1 MIKILMLIL
10 LGFVGY
16 SMIQGMINPKPKK
29 EKRGWM
35 PRDWMPR
42 DRNRHTEG
50 EQMVEDPQCGTFIP
64 VGDAVTANIGGQQ
77 RYFCSKKCLKEYKKA
92 NK

>member
-10 LGFVGY
+10 LCFVGY
-16 SMIQGMINPKPKK
+16 SMIQGLIRPK
-29 EKRGWM
+29 EQKRGWKM
-35 PRDWMPR
+35 PR
-42 DRNRHTEG
+42 NRSREG

-64 VGDAVTANIGGQQ
+64 IGDAVSANINGQQ

-92 NK
+92 EK

>member
-16 SMIQGMINPKPKK
+16 SVIQGMINPKPKK

-35 PRDWMPR
+35 PRT
-42 DRNRHTEG
+42 RNRSSEG
-50 EQMVEDPQCGTFIP
+50 EEMVEDPQCGTFIP
-64 VGDAVTANIGGQQ
+64 IGDAVSANLGGRQ

>member
-16 SMIQGMINPKPKK
+16 SMIQGMIRPKEQK
-29 EKRGWM
+29 KRGWM
-35 PRDWMPR
+35 Q
-42 DRNRHTEG
+42 RNRSHEG

-64 VGDAVTANIGGQQ
+64 IGDAVSANIGGKQV
-77 RYFCSKKCLKEYKKA
+77 YFCSKKCRKEYKKSH
-92 NK
+92 K

>member
-16 SMIQGMINPKPKK
+16 SMIQGMIRPK
-29 EKRGWM
+29 EKKGRWGI
-35 PRDWMPR
+35 PS
-42 DRNRHTEG
+42 NRSREG

-64 VGDAVTANIGGQQ
+64 VGEAVSATINGRQ
-77 RYFCSKKCLKEYKKA
+77 RYFCSKKCLKEFKKT